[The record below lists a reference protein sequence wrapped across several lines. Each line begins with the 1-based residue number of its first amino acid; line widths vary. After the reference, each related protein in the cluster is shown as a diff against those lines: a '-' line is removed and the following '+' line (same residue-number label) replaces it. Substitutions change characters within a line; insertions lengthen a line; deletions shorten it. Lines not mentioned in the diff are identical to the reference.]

1 MSAVV
6 VVCSADDDD
15 EMTSDTDA
23 AGTPSATKSVDI
35 AYEVTKITI
44 NTIRGYG
51 HAY

>member
-1 MSAVV
+1 MQY
-6 VVCSADDDD
+6 ADDDD